1 LKIPIVI
8 DTNVLISGYLWS
20 GKPRKVIKI
29 VGNPPYELLYC
40 RESLTE
46 LVRILSEKFYLAP
59 DEIIRIVSNIK
70 RNGKKVH
77 VASDE
82 SPISEDVSDNLFIN
96 LAIDGGAKTIIS
108 GDSHLLKLKEFK
120 GIEIIKAT
128 DFIESLRGLTT
139 PNS

>member
-20 GKPRKVIKI
+20 GKPRQVIKI
-29 VGNPPYELLYC
+29 VSNPPYELLYC

-70 RNGKKVH
+70 RNGKHVH
-77 VASDE
+77 IASDE
-82 SPISEDVSDNLFIN
+82 SPVSEDVSDNLFIN

-120 GIEIIKAT
+120 GIEIIKVA
-128 DFIESLRGLTT
+128 DFLR
-139 PNS
+139 S

>member
-1 LKIPIVI
+1 MKIPIVI

-20 GKPRKVIKI
+20 GKPRQVIKI

-40 RESLTE
+40 HESLIE
-46 LVRILSEKFYLAP
+46 LVRILSEKFSLAP
-59 DEIIRIVSNIK
+59 DQIIRIVSNIK
-70 RNGKKVH
+70 LNGTQVH

-120 GIEIIKAT
+120 GIKIIKVAG
-128 DFIESLRGLTT
+128 FLK
-139 PNS
+139 NK

>member
-1 LKIPIVI
+1 MKIPLVI

-20 GKPRKVIKI
+20 GKPRQAIKI
-29 VGNPPYELLYC
+29 AGAPPYEILYC

-46 LVRILSEKFYLAP
+46 LVRILSEKFYLTP

-70 RNGKKVH
+70 HNGKQVN
-77 VASDE
+77 VVSDE

-108 GDSHLLKLKEFK
+108 GDSHLLNIKEFK
-120 GIEIIKAT
+120 GIEIIRVV
-128 DFIESLRGLTT
+128 DFLVM
-139 PNS
+139 